1 MAYKK
6 ANCRAQ
12 MDEGK
17 VREALQAIVPPGDL
31 FEIRII
37 DDKWNVSGYFT
48 DAETAISRLKETP
61 VTEHANIYITLNHI
75 KSGCEARKQRDK
87 FLENVKPT
95 TSDGDIDQYRYL
107 MLDFDP
113 VRVSGVS
120 SSDEELKA
128 AAAVASS
135 AISFLREWDFPEPL
149 QAMSGNG
156 YHALYKLEPLPAT
169 EENKQLIQKV
179 LKTINQQCGEKDA
192 CSVDETTF
200 NPARVCKLY
209 GTVAQKGDSTESRP
223 HRLSKLIKVPDDICK
238 VTRTQLVGIAA
249 MTLSD
254 PADSLPP
261 AEKKT
266 DKLKFHIIPKQNQ
279 YGITDLEAW
288 LDECGIE
295 HAEPVEYEGGK
306 KYILQHCAF
315 NPSHSGTEA
324 AVFENAQGVFGFKCQ
339 HSSCSEYHFKEF
351 VQKIDPNRYAK
362 YKQIESEKKDDYKPL
377 TIVSA
382 FDLNS
387 HEYKKPDYIVDG
399 ILYPGLTILAGP
411 PKYGKSFLSLDLA
424 CSVASGSDFLGKLTK
439 QGEVLYLDLEGTEW
453 RTNERLA
460 QLGYS
465 LCPDL
470 LDHTYEA
477 DTVDHNLIR
486 QLTEQIE
493 SKSNPKLMIIDT
505 MARIKGKPRR
515 GEDSYAAEYRF
526 LFPLHE
532 LALKKSV
539 AIVCVTHTKKIGD
552 AVPDN
557 PMELIIGSTA
567 QYGTADNGWVL
578 TGKREEATKILHCYG
593 RDYEGIDLEIEFSG
607 GKWIPQGTVEE
618 MEQKRSEAKYDHD
631 PTIKTIIHLVQSSGG
646 AWRGTMQELIN
657 EVALFTGVYPAA
669 DGTRLAKSIR
679 PYIDLLLKR
688 NHIVTLFPSSPR
700 NVNGKSRKE
709 YVFRQTGFAG

>member
-1 MAYKK
+1 MALHKDLVDYFSQQQKSDLLSDAILNIIYGNDQSEYLPAAREVAEKQGIVEEFDK
-6 ANCRAQ
+6 AWSLYL
-12 MDEGK
+12 EK
-17 VREALQAIVPPGDL
+17 
-31 FEIRII
+31 
-37 DDKWNVSGYFT
+37 
-48 DAETAISRLKETP
+48 
-61 VTEHANIYITLNHI
+61 
-75 KSGCEARKQRDK
+75 KQRG
-87 FLENVKPT
+87 ES
-95 TSDGDIDQYRYL
+95 TS
-107 MLDFDP
+107 
-113 VRVSGVS
+113 
-120 SSDEELKA
+120 
-128 AAAVASS
+128 
-135 AISFLREWDFPEPL
+135 
-149 QAMSGNG
+149 
-156 YHALYKLEPLPAT
+156 
-169 EENKQLIQKV
+169 
-179 LKTINQQCGEKDA
+179 
-192 CSVDETTF
+192 
-200 NPARVCKLY
+200 
-209 GTVAQKGDSTESRP
+209 
-223 HRLSKLIKVPDDICK
+223 
-238 VTRTQLVGIAA
+238 
-249 MTLSD
+249 
-254 PADSLPP
+254 
-261 AEKKT
+261 
-266 DKLKFHIIPKQNQ
+266 
-279 YGITDLEAW
+279 
-288 LDECGIE
+288 
-295 HAEPVEYEGGK
+295 
-306 KYILQHCAF
+306 
-315 NPSHSGTEA
+315 
-324 AVFENAQGVFGFKCQ
+324 
-339 HSSCSEYHFKEF
+339 KE
-351 VQKIDPNRYAK
+351 R
-362 YKQIESEKKDDYKPL
+362 SEKEIEQIIGGSILNAVPLKNGNNAIEKRDDYKPL

-505 MARIKGKPRR
+505 MARIKGKTRR
-515 GEDSYAAEYRF
+515 GEDGYAAEYRF

-539 AIVCVTHTKKIGD
+539 AIVCVTHTRKSG
-552 AVPDN
+552 AVLPDD

-578 TGKREEATKILHCYG
+578 TGKREEATKILHCSG

-679 PYIDLLLKR
+679 PYVDLLLKR

>member
-1 MAYKK
+1 MSFQFPAF
-6 ANCRAQ
+6 Q
-12 MDEGK
+12 MYIASCTGNAK
-17 VREALQAIVPPGDL
+17 NKIFSIP
-31 FEIRII
+31 FEI
-37 DDKWNVSGYFT
+37 S
-48 DAETAISRLKETP
+48 S
-61 VTEHANIYITLNHI
+61 
-75 KSGCEARKQRDK
+75 
-87 FLENVKPT
+87 
-95 TSDGDIDQYRYL
+95 TSDINAACRKDHVCTEFRNWERGSDNFIRCYAVQGDCDNDDSDDPAAWITPDIAAERMSDTAFYAVKSRNCDKVKHPGEQGEKSPRPRWHYYFPLRVPVEDINAIRTIMAKVLALFPEFDRAGMKPAQFFYGHA
-107 MLDFDP
+107 DP
-113 VRVSGVS
+113 VA
-120 SSDEELKA
+120 E
-128 AAAVASS
+128 
-135 AISFLREWDFPEPL
+135 F
-149 QAMSGNG
+149 
-156 YHALYKLEPLPAT
+156 HH
-169 EENKQLIQKV
+169 
-179 LKTINQQCGEKDA
+179 GEKDI
-192 CSVDETTF
+192 VEFF
-200 NPARVCKLY
+200 NEHPEIADKP
-209 GTVAQKGDSTESRP
+209 AQKQSDHSAIEKAYKASLVSDKDDLLRNN
-223 HRLSKLIKVPDDICK
+223 LPDILKYFASDDYDDW
-238 VTRTQLVGIAA
+238 VFVGIALKSA
-249 MTLSD
+249 ESD
-254 PADSLPP
+254 YYREWNEWS
-261 AEKKT
+261 
-266 DKLKFHIIPKQNQ
+266 KQSNL
-279 YGITDLEAW
+279 YPGEDEAW
-288 LDECGIE
+288 RKWNHDFKADGKTGPGSLF
-295 HAEPVEYEGGK
+295 YEAK
-306 KYILQHCAF
+306 KRGWEQQYYTGNKEVCTPAGSVPAAADHGLIVHQAKKV
-315 NPSHSGTEA
+315 TE
-324 AVFENAQGVFGFKCQ
+324 
-339 HSSCSEYHFKEF
+339 
-351 VQKIDPNRYAK
+351 
-362 YKQIESEKKDDYKPL
+362 EKKDDYKPL

-505 MARIKGKPRR
+505 MARIKGKTRR
-515 GEDSYAAEYRF
+515 GEDGYAAEYRF

-539 AIVCVTHTKKIGD
+539 AIVCVTHTRKSG
-552 AVPDN
+552 AVLPDD

-578 TGKREEATKILHCYG
+578 TGKREEATKILHCSG

-679 PYIDLLLKR
+679 PYVDLLLKR